1 MSITRTRSYL
11 TAIAVTVVVFGATTL
26 LASTAFAA
34 FTPGSP
40 SSALSDTATA
50 ASGLATGDADTQ
62 IFTII
67 GNIVDILLGLLGII
81 FFLLTVWAGYI
92 WMTAQGDPAKVTKA
106 QKLLTEGAIGLVII
120 FAAYAISNFALN
132 QLLTATTSTT

>member
-1 MSITRTRSYL
+1 MTHIRSRVISL
-11 TAIAVTVVVFGATTL
+11 VTALLMLGATV
-26 LASTAFAA
+26 AMSAPAWAA

-40 SSALSDTATA
+40 SSALSDTAAA

-92 WMTAQGDPAKVTKA
+92 WMTAQGEPGKVEKA
-106 QKLLTEGAIGLVII
+106 QKMLTQGAIGLVII

>member
-1 MSITRTRSYL
+1 MTRTRSYL
-11 TAIAVTVVVFGATTL
+11 AAIAVTAVVFSMML

-34 FTPGSP
+34 FTPGDP
-40 SSALSDTATA
+40 SAALTDTAA
-50 ASGLATGDADTQ
+50 AAAGLPDAGDADTQ